1 MYQLTQKR
9 SPILKFLGFLLAIS
23 ITAELLKVIFQGPSI
38 NEQLMD
44 TAKEINKHCPI
55 MVDSLT
61 RLDNSIATLDNKLQF
76 NYTFIK
82 TDKVDIDTS
91 NLKSSMTSSFI
102 NKLTTDPKFKDF
114 IQNDIAISA
123 TFYDKSGNYVCN
135 LFIEPKQFEK

>member
-9 SPILKFLGFLLAIS
+9 SPILKFLGFFLAIS

-76 NYTFIK
+76 NYTFI
-82 TDKVDIDTS
+82 
-91 NLKSSMTSSFI
+91 
-102 NKLTTDPKFKDF
+102 NKRG
-114 IQNDIAISA
+114 SHA
-123 TFYDKSGNYVCN
+123 TFEIRSVNIYFVGFNKRIIKLEFIIQGCN
-135 LFIEPKQFEK
+135 